1 MMFQS
6 SWSQS
11 KWPMSHFWRI
21 FCSEEIWV
29 ALLGKFYGG
38 RLFGKASIRW
48 QKNPAAS
55 PLFAHSEPFCRWEST
70 IILATFVSSSG
81 RLLKSGFSGIFTCS
95 HVVSRP
101 SNSPGSIWF
110 ISIPFPLLVRLDN
123 SNRIS
128 PFCEFVLIDATRIRY
143 FVRNF
148 AKIFPD
154 WGQGE
159 GVSIPTGMILY
170 SPLSFS
176 YKDPLQTQTTLFLFL
191 NI

>member
-70 IILATFVSSSG
+70 IILATFVSSPG

-154 WGQGE
+154 WGRGEFTLLHFVSSQG
-159 GVSIPTGMILY
+159 
-170 SPLSFS
+170 
-176 YKDPLQTQTTLFLFL
+176 
-191 NI
+191 

>member
-1 MMFQS
+1 MGQS
-6 SWSQS
+6 GQN
-11 KWPMSHFWRI
+11 
-21 FCSEEIWV
+21 
-29 ALLGKFYGG
+29 YGANAPKTMG
-38 RLFGKASIRW
+38 QICKGQVLY
-48 QKNPAAS
+48 S

-70 IILATFVSSSG
+70 IILATFVSSPG